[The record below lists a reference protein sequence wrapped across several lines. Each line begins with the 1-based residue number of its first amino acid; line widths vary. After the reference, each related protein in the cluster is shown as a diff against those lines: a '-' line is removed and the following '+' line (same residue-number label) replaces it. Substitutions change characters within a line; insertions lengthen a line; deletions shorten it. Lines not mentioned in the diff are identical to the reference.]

1 MSFGLLVCLPFAV
14 LVCYFFFFAL
24 SSCSCIRDIKI
35 NRYGIPLVE
44 MRGEECA
51 WRSGTAIWEFLCLL
65 GNVSAGGVG
74 AQNCTQRVFE
84 REGRKPP
91 FIPRCV
97 KNASSCMSGGAS
109 ECAAVGG
116 CLVVLGKGSSPCE
129 IALQAMFLVNNLL
142 NTTVVVVVAHEG
154 LGAAVFCYQT
164 RYCCAPAFASKMMMV
179 EVLF

>member
-1 MSFGLLVCLPFAV
+1 MFRCPSNTQDASVFFRLTSSSRPRFREFWFIGVFAV
-14 LVCYFFFFAL
+14 CCSGVLFFFAL

-44 MRGEECA
+44 TQGECVR
-51 WRSGTAIWEFLCLL
+51 WCGTAIWEFLCLL

-116 CLVVLGKGSSPCE
+116 CLVVLGKSSPCE
-129 IALQAMFLVNNLL
+129 IALQAMYF
-142 NTTVVVVVAHEG
+142 G
-154 LGAAVFCYQT
+154 
-164 RYCCAPAFASKMMMV
+164 
-179 EVLF
+179 